1 MRKKPCKACSMA
13 KRMKMRKK
21 SRSGVYGIGR
31 KKMGAIPT
39 QQLLAMGVGA
49 LAAKYADLL
58 LVQIP
63 VQMVQD
69 NKQLRDGVK
78 TALGVFMSMQK
89 NEMVANA
96 GLGMAAFGAA
106 NLIGSFIP
114 TATIDPDNATVR
126 GISGSGRYDIG
137 TGPVQMGY
145 LGPQPNYQTVSGINA
160 WDGIGTEPDMIAGNY
175 VDSMNNGGLKVV

>member
-13 KRMKMRKK
+13 KRMK
-21 SRSGVYGIGR
+21 SRRRVRRGVYGIGR
-31 KKMGAIPT
+31 TKMGAIPT

-106 NLIGSFIP
+106 NLLGSFIP
-114 TATIDPDNATVR
+114 AASVDPNNVTIR
-126 GISGSGRYDIG
+126 GIGGSGRYDIG

-175 VDSMNNGGLKVV
+175 VDTMNGGGLKVV